1 MAVLVKGIFVPGETR
16 SRMVDAAVSALQRHG
31 VDGMSFTEVLA
42 ASGAARG
49 AIYHH
54 FPGGKAQLVAEAAG
68 RNGDDVRQHLAAL
81 PARTPQSVVE
91 QFFSLVRPVLVKSAT
106 GAGCAVAAATVGAD
120 GSCAVAQRVFA
131 TWIET
136 LADRLRAAGLDT
148 NDATDLATT
157 LITLLEGAHVLCR
170 AAGSVAPF
178 EQAARTALALTA
190 TRWPGTGEEPA

>member
-1 MAVLVKGIFVPGETR
+1 
-16 SRMVDAAVSALQRHG
+16 MVDAAVTALQRHG

-54 FPGGKAQLVAEAAG
+54 FPGGKAQLVAEAAR
-68 RNGDDVRQHLAAL
+68 RNGDDVRRHLAAL

-91 QFFSLVRPVLVKSAT
+91 QFFSLVRPVLVESAT

-136 LADRLRAAGLDT
+136 LADRLRTAGLDSDDGADDAT
-148 NDATDLATT
+148 DDAIDLATDLATT

-178 EQAARTALALTA
+178 EHAARTALALT
-190 TRWPGTGEEPA
+190 TSRWPG